1 MIKLI
6 KKFQN
11 GMKYDY
17 IGKVDK
23 KDIPY
28 YQSDITRY
36 GTIPE
41 IIIKPQKYSSSFDNS
56 GFENFINAA
65 TLGGLN
71 NLSPTQW
78 MRRGYDAIN
87 GKLTFDNWINGNNG
101 IVSNKYSKS
110 NPVTSN
116 ILNALG
122 DITLFGL
129 SKGIK
134 NTYNTLEFGKNLNPF
149 DNDYSR
155 KIVYYNRRPFAYNNR
170 LNTIKAIAK
179 DYITGKQR
187 DIEQAPWLK
196 DSNNKLI
203 NPKVFTARVDAW
215 RLYNKFPQKYNTF
228 TQNLD
233 GTYTAQKDIEKF
245 KTLPLTDEIY
255 EALKKSKKSG
265 IPYNYTGFDFINGS
279 GGNVNTSIKYVNYF
293 GQNPADEMRGII
305 QTSDTWDLHPFN
317 INYTKALEFLNTQY
331 PKQKFLFNNN
341 AFKFL
346 LNKVGNIEAGK
357 IFGANPF
364 KVINEIP
371 ITAKTTINKNT
382 GEIIGQNIFKGFNSK
397 FPYSKKDLNNYNINN
412 IVMTPELQD
421 AYNKYYQKGGIL

>member
-1 MIKLI
+1 
-6 KKFQN
+6 
-11 GMKYDY
+11 MKYDY

-87 GKLTFDNWINGNNG
+87 GQLTFDNWINGNNG

-134 NTYNTLEFGKNLNPF
+134 NTYNTL
-149 DNDYSR
+149 
-155 KIVYYNRRPFAYNNR
+155 
-170 LNTIKAIAK
+170 
-179 DYITGKQR
+179 
-187 DIEQAPWLK
+187 
-196 DSNNKLI
+196 
-203 NPKVFTARVDAW
+203 
-215 RLYNKFPQKYNTF
+215 
-228 TQNLD
+228 
-233 GTYTAQKDIEKF
+233 
-245 KTLPLTDEIY
+245 
-255 EALKKSKKSG
+255 
-265 IPYNYTGFDFINGS
+265 
-279 GGNVNTSIKYVNYF
+279 
-293 GQNPADEMRGII
+293 
-305 QTSDTWDLHPFN
+305 
-317 INYTKALEFLNTQY
+317 
-331 PKQKFLFNNN
+331 
-341 AFKFL
+341 
-346 LNKVGNIEAGK
+346 
-357 IFGANPF
+357 
-364 KVINEIP
+364 
-371 ITAKTTINKNT
+371 
-382 GEIIGQNIFKGFNSK
+382 
-397 FPYSKKDLNNYNINN
+397 
-412 IVMTPELQD
+412 
-421 AYNKYYQKGGIL
+421 